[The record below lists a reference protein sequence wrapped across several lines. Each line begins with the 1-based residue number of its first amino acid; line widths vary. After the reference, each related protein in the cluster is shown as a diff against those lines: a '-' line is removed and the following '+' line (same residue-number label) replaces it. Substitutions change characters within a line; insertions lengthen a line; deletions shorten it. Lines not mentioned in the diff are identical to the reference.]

1 MLHLHHNTWSRTAY
15 SVTSQSS
22 MLKIEYITKYSTY
35 GFVKYDMH
43 DMATYQNVQF
53 MEYEAYHCLDLIAP
67 QLDVLSWPYKWNVL
81 HNGFIPNHFNPSL
94 QMSKGRHKGKIQLSI
109 GLPDQTAHSHISNEK
124 LFFLKINKT
133 KLNFQYLQKHWVEV
147 ITTQHFWSSTQH
159 NFYCWKNWEDRKKGR
174 EGENEKDTKHLRGGR
189 AKVRREEVGVH
200 LHTKIIHKDIGT
212 WNAKIKSQLLTSGE
226 THKKVKTR
234 GYTSKGQNIGDRK
247 V

>member
-22 MLKIEYITKYSTY
+22 MFKIVYIIKYSTY

-109 GLPDQTAHSHISNEK
+109 GLPVQTAHP
-124 LFFLKINKT
+124 T
-133 KLNFQYLQKHWVEV
+133 Y
-147 ITTQHFWSSTQH
+147 STRS
-159 NFYCWKNWEDRKKGR
+159 Y
-174 EGENEKDTKHLRGGR
+174 
-189 AKVRREEVGVH
+189 
-200 LHTKIIHKDIGT
+200 
-212 WNAKIKSQLLTSGE
+212 
-226 THKKVKTR
+226 
-234 GYTSKGQNIGDRK
+234 
-247 V
+247 

>member
-22 MLKIEYITKYSTY
+22 MLKIVYITKYSTY

-43 DMATYQNVQF
+43 DIATYQNVQF

-109 GLPDQTAHSHISNEK
+109 GLPVQTAHPTYPMRSY
-124 LFFLKINKT
+124 FFKKINKN
-133 KLNFQYLQKHWVEV
+133 K
-147 ITTQHFWSSTQH
+147 TQFSILAKTLSAGYNNSTFLKFNTAQ
-159 NFYCWKNWEDRKKGR
+159 FLLLRKIERTEEKGR
-174 EGENEKDTKHLRGGR
+174 EGENKKDKAAGEGGEKRRRRRRKEGYIYIPRSSTRTSGHEMQKLKINCWHLEKLIRGKNRRVYIKR
-189 AKVRREEVGVH
+189 AKHR
-200 LHTKIIHKDIGT
+200 
-212 WNAKIKSQLLTSGE
+212 W
-226 THKKVKTR
+226 
-234 GYTSKGQNIGDRK
+234 
-247 V
+247 

>member
-22 MLKIEYITKYSTY
+22 KLKILSITKYSTY

-43 DMATYQNVQF
+43 DMETYQNVQF

-109 GLPDQTAHSHISNEK
+109 GLPVQTAHPHNQWEKLLKNEK
-124 LFFLKINKT
+124 NKTKT
-133 KLNFQYLQKHWVEV
+133 KLNFPTLSKTLSAGYNNSTFLKFDTAQFLLLQKLRGQKEGERGRKQQKKGQSSGEGGGKGWRRGEGY
-147 ITTQHFWSSTQH
+147 IYIPRSSTRTSGH
-159 NFYCWKNWEDRKKGR
+159 EMRKLKINCWHLEKLIRGKNRRVYIK
-174 EGENEKDTKHLRGGR
+174 R
-189 AKVRREEVGVH
+189 AKHR
-200 LHTKIIHKDIGT
+200 
-212 WNAKIKSQLLTSGE
+212 W
-226 THKKVKTR
+226 
-234 GYTSKGQNIGDRK
+234 
-247 V
+247 

>member
-22 MLKIEYITKYSTY
+22 KLKIVYITKYSTY
-35 GFVKYDMH
+35 GFIKYDMH
-43 DMATYQNVQF
+43 DMETYQNVQF

-109 GLPDQTAHSHISNEK
+109 GLPVQTAHPTYPMRSYV
-124 LFFLKINKT
+124 FFKKPKKT
-133 KLNFQYLQKHWVEV
+133 KQKQNSIFNTCKKVECSLYELNIFEV
-147 ITTQHFWSSTQH
+147 QHSTIS
-159 NFYCWKNWEDRKKGR
+159 YIAKIERTERRGR
-174 EGENEKDTKHLRGGR
+174 ERGRKQKDKVAGEGGARGKEGR
-189 AKVRREEVGVH
+189 EGVH

-212 WNAKIKSQLLTSGE
+212 WNAKIKNQLLTSGE
-226 THKKVKTR
+226 THKR
-234 GYTSKGQNIGDRK
+234 
-247 V
+247 